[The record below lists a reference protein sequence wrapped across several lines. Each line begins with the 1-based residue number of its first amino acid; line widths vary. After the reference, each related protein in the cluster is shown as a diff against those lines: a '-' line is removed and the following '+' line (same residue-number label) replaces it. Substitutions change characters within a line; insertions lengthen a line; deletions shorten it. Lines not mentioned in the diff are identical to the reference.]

1 VGGHIKMNE
10 ALLLLELAS
19 LRLKRAIMDCQN
31 NGYKVKD
38 VNRIQTAIK
47 WKERR
52 RSQVIELIDKL

>member
-1 VGGHIKMNE
+1 MNE

-52 RSQVIELIDKL
+52 RSQVIELIDRL